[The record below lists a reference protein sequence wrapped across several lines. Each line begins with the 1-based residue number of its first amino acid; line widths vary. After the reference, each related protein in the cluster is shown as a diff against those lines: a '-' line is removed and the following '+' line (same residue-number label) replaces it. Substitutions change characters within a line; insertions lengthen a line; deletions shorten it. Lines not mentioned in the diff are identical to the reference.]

1 MRKPGKRYAVDSEG
15 LYVRKGKWRAH
26 CLSCPA
32 WFGNDSIWE
41 RITRHCRE
49 KHHIAQPEVGTHWR
63 WIKFEKIPSGVEHR
77 LDPAPPLYYGHS
89 PSIAEA
95 IQEVIAQEGS
105 QAAAARALETTPYRM
120 KLWMTGKAT
129 PQKRTVWERI
139 GQAKETIIRRQR
151 GGEQVP
157 LPL

>member
-1 MRKPGKRYAVDSEG
+1 MQKPRKRHVVDS
-15 LYVRKGKWRAH
+15 
-26 CLSCPA
+26 S
-32 WFGNDSIWE
+32 
-41 RITRHCRE
+41 
-49 KHHIAQPEVGTHWR
+49 
-63 WIKFEKIPSGVEHR
+63 
-77 LDPAPPLYYGHS
+77 PPLYYSHS
-89 PSIAEA
+89 PSLAEA

-105 QAAAARALETTPYRM
+105 QAAAARALETTVHRM

-139 GQAKETIIRRQR
+139 GRAKEAIIGRQR